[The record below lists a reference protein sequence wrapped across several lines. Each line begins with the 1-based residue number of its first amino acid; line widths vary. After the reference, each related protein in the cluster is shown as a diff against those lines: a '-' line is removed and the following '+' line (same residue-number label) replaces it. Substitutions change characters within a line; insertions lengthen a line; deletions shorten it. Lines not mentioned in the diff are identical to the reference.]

1 MKRKIIIA
9 AASFILITLAFS
21 SCEDTCKVCKKVY
34 YDGSGAYLR
43 EDAEAE
49 YCGVELIAIDGKTIN
64 LGALGS
70 AKWECR

>member
-1 MKRKIIIA
+1 MKRKLIIF
-9 AASFILITLAFS
+9 ASFILITLAFS

-34 YDGSGAYLR
+34 YDGSGTYLR

-49 YCGVELIAIDGKTIN
+49 YCGVELVAIDGKTVN